1 MTERS
6 PAPKRRLLGVVAA
19 LALIAVAWAVA
30 AGAGGDDESSTT
42 TEGAAPIAA
51 PSATATPETTQPTA
65 ASAVQGDVTST
76 TRAPEAE
83 TTTTTAPRT
92 RTPRFRPDPSI
103 PGADEETTCR
113 AIVENSRHTG
123 TSPGESMENL
133 PVLALNLEE
142 LEHDIDFYGQ
152 AQDWADYI
160 LERLVLVRRDWV
172 TAHSA
177 AEAGTRRSSGPL
189 RSCDGESRRCDR
201 SRLPERLTRPR

>member
-6 PAPKRRLLGVVAA
+6 PAPRRRLLGVVAA

-76 TRAPEAE
+76 TRAPEAK
-83 TTTTTAPRT
+83 TTTTTDP
-92 RTPRFRPDPSI
+92 PDPDPIVSVPDPSI
-103 PGADEETTCR
+103 PDADEETTCR
-113 AIVENSRHTG
+113 AIVEKLEAYRDIAA
-123 TSPGESMENL
+123 GESMENL

-177 AEAGTRRSSGPL
+177 AESGDQAEAQARYEAAMENLDAAIAVDCP
-189 RSCDGESRRCDR
+189 SA
-201 SRLPERLTRPR
+201 